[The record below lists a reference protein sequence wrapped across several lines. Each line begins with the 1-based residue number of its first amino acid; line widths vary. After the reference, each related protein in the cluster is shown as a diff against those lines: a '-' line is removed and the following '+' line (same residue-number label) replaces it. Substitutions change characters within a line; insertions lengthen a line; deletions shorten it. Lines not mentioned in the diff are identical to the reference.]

1 MPAQPRAGIL
11 HLPGTQSNGRGF
23 SCGTGG
29 IMTRPPT
36 LRVAMTDTAQT
47 QPPAIVNKPLVGILF
62 MCLASSFF
70 PVMNGLAKL
79 MSQSYT
85 SEQVVWA
92 RTVSHLIFVLALF
105 VPKSGWRILRTRRPG
120 VQFLRSCMVIT
131 STFLFFSAIK
141 FVPIAQAAS
150 ISFTAPLIV
159 VILSGPILGEKV
171 RASQI
176 AAVLAG
182 LAGVLIV
189 IRPGADVFQW
199 ASLLIVGSASC
210 YALYQI
216 LTRRVAGSDA
226 PETSVVYSA
235 LVGSVLM
242 SMVVPFAWKTPDSVV
257 DIAMLGS
264 LGILGGLGH
273 YCLARAMT
281 YAPANFLSPFQYWQM
296 VGSVLVG
303 YLMFGEV
310 PDSYTWIGAA
320 IIIAAGIYVGTRRH

>member
-1 MPAQPRAGIL
+1 MWLRGHNNAVTDPPL
-11 HLPGTQSNGRGF
+11 H
-23 SCGTGG
+23 
-29 IMTRPPT
+29 MT
-36 LRVAMTDTAQT
+36 ANAQT
-47 QPPAIVNKPLVGILF
+47 ELASADPIYKPLIGILF
-62 MCLASSFF
+62 MCLAVSFF

-79 MSQSYT
+79 MSQHYA

-92 RTVSHLIFVLALF
+92 RTVSHLVFVLALF

-120 VQFLRSCMVIT
+120 VQFLRSCMLIT

-159 VILSGPILGEKV
+159 VVLSGPILGEKV

-242 SMVVPFAWKTPDSVV
+242 SMVVPFAWKTPESVV
-257 DIAMLGS
+257 DVAMLGS

-303 YLMFGEV
+303 YLMFGEI

>member
-1 MPAQPRAGIL
+1 
-11 HLPGTQSNGRGF
+11 
-23 SCGTGG
+23 
-29 IMTRPPT
+29 MTRPPT

-47 QPPAIVNKPLVGILF
+47 QPPATVNKPLVGILF

-242 SMVVPFAWKTPDSVV
+242 SMVVPFAWKTPDSIT
-257 DIAMLGS
+257 DAAILGS

-273 YCLARAMT
+273 YCLAKAST
-281 YAPANFLSPFQYWQM
+281 YAQANFLSPFQYWQM

-310 PDSYTWIGAA
+310 PDQYTWIGAA
-320 IIIAAGIYVGTRRH
+320 IIIAAGIYVGTRQR